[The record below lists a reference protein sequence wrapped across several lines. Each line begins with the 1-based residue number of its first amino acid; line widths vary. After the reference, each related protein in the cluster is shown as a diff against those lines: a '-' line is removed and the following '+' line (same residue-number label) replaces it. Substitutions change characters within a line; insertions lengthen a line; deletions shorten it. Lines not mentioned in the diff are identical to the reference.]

1 MVLVFYVVIF
11 QFCFRLLFEWGKIQ
25 KLVFIKDT
33 ATLVAKSKSSS
44 VFALIKTLFLQKQI
58 SRTTGAD
65 VLQC

>member
-1 MVLVFYVVIF
+1 
-11 QFCFRLLFEWGKIQ
+11 
-25 KLVFIKDT
+25 LVFIKDT